1 MNVQSPHNQQS
12 GRYIIERATER
23 DLDRILQIEQESF
36 SAPWTR
42 KMFEVE
48 LNENPFGHLYTARAA
63 TESLKPEIA
72 AGYVCFW
79 VVFEE
84 LRLMTLAI
92 DCSARRRGVG
102 TELLRYALVCG
113 RFEGAS
119 RALLEVRESNAA
131 ALRLYEQAGFCRT
144 AVREQYY
151 TNPREDAILMEKDL
165 LVGANGE

>member
-48 LNENPFGHLYTARAA
+48 LNENPFGHLYTARPA

-131 ALRLYEQAGFCRT
+131 ARALYASRGFQQVGR
-144 AVREQYY
+144 RRRYY
-151 TNPREDAILMEKDL
+151 RRPVEDA
-165 LVGANGE
+165 LVLRAPLGDGDAAP